1 MKLSV
6 IIPVYN
12 EKATIAQIIKRAED
26 APIDNIE
33 KEIVIVDD
41 CSSDGTREELRRFE
55 SRHCVIYR
63 QKNGGKGA
71 ALREGFSASSG
82 DIVLIQD
89 ADLEYDPADY
99 QLLLQPILEN
109 KADVVYGSRFV
120 GANPHRT
127 LYFWNYLGNKF
138 LTTLSNAFTNLNLT
152 DMEVGYKVFKKEVL
166 KSINLRENRFGFE
179 PEITAKIA
187 KKNFRIYE
195 VGISYSGRTYEEG
208 KKIKFKDA
216 VRAVWCVLRYNLF
229 N

>member
-12 EKATIAQIIKRAED
+12 EKATIAQIIKRVED
-26 APIDNIE
+26 ASTVIE
-33 KEIVIVDD
+33 KEIIIVDD
-41 CSSDGTREELRRFE
+41 CSSDGTREVLKNFE
-55 SRHCVIYR
+55 FRHRVIYR
-63 QKNGGKGA
+63 KKNSGKGA

-120 GANPHRT
+120 GHHPHRT

-138 LTTLSNAFTNLNLT
+138 LTTLSNIFTNLNLT

-166 KSINLRENRFGFE
+166 RSIKLKENRFGFE

-187 KKNFRIYE
+187 KGNWRIFE

-216 VRAVWCVLRYNLF
+216 LHAVWCIFKYNF
-229 N
+229 FK